1 MLEYLIGGTI
11 TAIVVIA
18 ILYIISIWIYKR
30 APANVGFIR
39 TGFGGTRVCVGRGA
53 MVLPV
58 FHEVSWVSLES
69 IKFNITRARDQA
81 VLTSDNIRIDV
92 SAELYTHVGRNE
104 EDVLTAS
111 RSLGEKTFDSEKVR
125 NLLEAKVVGAI
136 RSYAAT
142 KTLKDLHENRD
153 TFAEVIQATVE
164 ESFRANGLKLEEVTI
179 VSLEQSAKEF
189 FRADNIFDAEGL
201 KIITEITSDARKKVH
216 DTEKRTTVA
225 IRQKDLDTELEVLD
239 IERREAIARATQDKE
254 ISNEQA
260 LQLSEKQIYLLDQ
273 RKAVEE
279 REVGN
284 EVELERIRTEREVAI
299 TEEARKRESIEIQRN
314 LAIEAEQRDKEIA
327 LTAKSREQEIANIEK
342 VGAVEK
348 ADKQREIELAAA
360 ERERRK
366 AEIERETEIA
376 RFEEEARDK
385 RHTVSEETELAV
397 RARNLETRLATLAI
411 EKKEAVAVAAHE
423 REVSDQKAKEL
434 AEQQKFVLQRRWDV
448 QSEEIQR
455 ELDLEKSNIHKQA
468 AVTETMALQ
477 EAAEIHR
484 KLAREIEE
492 RESEIKLINKE
503 REREAADIQ
512 RFSARE
518 AEERDREIAHA
529 GKTRE
534 LEQIELERLKVTQE
548 LEKAQYVLTAV
559 GPISEAEKQK
569 EIERISEQSEADV
582 ARLHT
587 VSQAEARKEAAEHEA
602 KAVITRARSTSEA
615 QKISAEGIERE
626 AAARGRAESEVEAL
640 RIENSQRRLH
650 AEASGMEAKAEALK
664 KYNDAAMFLEL
675 AKLRIEAER
684 DVHIDQAKAMGHALS
699 EAQIRMYGSSDG
711 TMDTIRGMFT
721 SGFALG
727 EVLEGFAQSVPDG
740 LRERFAKNG
749 VRGIFGRPYKT
760 GEFKEMADQLADLVR
775 RTFRTKKAREIP
787 FSDALKKLEGKA
799 GSNEKQSKAI
809 AMLRDANEAG
819 VFDDVQF
826 DLVWSLLQA
835 TAKAADG

>member
-1 MLEYLIGGTI
+1 M
-11 TAIVVIA
+11 
-18 ILYIISIWIYKR
+18 
-30 APANVGFIR
+30 
-39 TGFGGTRVCVGRGA
+39 
-53 MVLPV
+53 
-58 FHEVSWVSLES
+58 
-69 IKFNITRARDQA
+69 
-81 VLTSDNIRIDV
+81 
-92 SAELYTHVGRNE
+92 
-104 EDVLTAS
+104 
-111 RSLGEKTFDSEKVR
+111 
-125 NLLEAKVVGAI
+125 
-136 RSYAAT
+136 
-142 KTLKDLHENRD
+142 
-153 TFAEVIQATVE
+153 
-164 ESFRANGLKLEEVTI
+164 
-179 VSLEQSAKEF
+179 
-189 FRADNIFDAEGL
+189 
-201 KIITEITSDARKKVH
+201 
-216 DTEKRTTVA
+216 
-225 IRQKDLDTELEVLD
+225 
-239 IERREAIARATQDKE
+239 
-254 ISNEQA
+254 
-260 LQLSEKQIYLLDQ
+260 
-273 RKAVEE
+273 
-279 REVGN
+279 
-284 EVELERIRTEREVAI
+284 
-299 TEEARKRESIEIQRN
+299 
-314 LAIEAEQRDKEIA
+314 
-327 LTAKSREQEIANIEK
+327 
-342 VGAVEK
+342 
-348 ADKQREIELAAA
+348 
-360 ERERRK
+360 
-366 AEIERETEIA
+366 
-376 RFEEEARDK
+376 
-385 RHTVSEETELAV
+385 SEETELAV